1 MFRSESDPATLLP
14 HLHEIQALA
23 DSEKEALAFLA
34 APAYREAIERRRLIA
49 MFDATEAKRRV
60 VGHVLFSGVFPYAR
74 IQQIVVAKDQRRS
87 GIARALLNAVVSHLE
102 ARGYLAIS
110 AAVASDLTVAQAF
123 YESCGFIARRS
134 KAGGQ
139 ARGRTIILRSRDLA
153 NESLFSILEPPAGT
167 APTAVDLGL
176 QHRSAS
182 SAPLYVIDLNVLFD
196 AIRNGRP
203 RSPAAHRLVGAALG
217 HRIRL
222 AVAPEFVV
230 ELQRTTAEGAE
241 DLLLSLARQ
250 LPRLPPLDATQTDAL
265 ASLVHKIVFVDPG
278 RSQAGSP
285 QAISDARHIAE
296 AALARASGYVTSDG
310 SLLEAREDLL
320 KQVGIDVA
328 SLEEFSE
335 LFVPIET
342 ALQDIAQLKGTDC
355 AAGAVSVDAV
365 REYLRQHRVA
375 VELQREFVPADGP
388 LGAWNA
394 RSIVE
399 AGETVAIGVVRRPI
413 AIDAPV
419 RLLLHV
425 RPDHVS
431 CELFADHLLDMLCAE
446 ACGSGPTTLEL
457 AMVPG
462 QAVLRRSATVRGF
475 LPINH
480 GDALIKVAIGRPI
493 TSESWPRVARQTRRR
508 TGLRLPEEF
517 PTVAA
522 EQGSVR
528 IQGPDGRTVVVR
540 LAALEDALGP
550 TVLAWAGRTGAI
562 VPIVRAYA
570 DDLLGTTNQ
579 GSLFGSPEASFL
591 TRRTYFNSPRSANL
605 LRSGLPILFYE
616 SVRSGGRGAIVAAA
630 RIVDATVVQKN
641 QVPEELL
648 RRAVVED
655 VNPLSAS
662 TEVLATTFDNLLRF
676 PRPVPLAELRILGA
690 TTAANF
696 RSSTALSAEH
706 LTAILEL
713 GWLSG

>member
-1 MFRSESDPATLLP
+1 MFRSESDPATLLS
-14 HLHEIQALA
+14 HLQEIQALA
-23 DSEKEALAFLA
+23 DSEKEALSFLA
-34 APAYREAIERRRLIA
+34 APAYRDAIERRRLIA
-49 MFDATEAKRRV
+49 MFATTEAKRRV

-74 IQQIVVAKDQRRS
+74 IQQIVVAKDQRRG
-87 GIARALLNAVVSHLE
+87 GIARALLNAVVSNLE

-110 AAVASDLTVAQAF
+110 AAVASDLLVAQAF

-139 ARGRTIILRSRDLA
+139 TRGRTIILRSRDLA
-153 NESLFSILEPPAGT
+153 NESLFSILEPPSGA
-167 APTAVDLGL
+167 APTAIDLGL
-176 QHRSAS
+176 QHRSVS
-182 SAPLYVIDLNVLFD
+182 YAPLYAIDLNVLFD
-196 AIRNGRP
+196 AVRGGRP
-203 RSPAAHRLVGAALG
+203 RSPAAHRLVAAALS

-230 ELQRTTAEGAE
+230 ELQRTAAEG
-241 DLLLSLARQ
+241 DVDPLLSLARQ
-250 LPRLPPLDATQTDAL
+250 LPRLPPLDSAQIDAL

-310 SLLEAREDLL
+310 SLLEAREELL
-320 KQVGIDVA
+320 KQIGIDVA

-335 LFVPIET
+335 LFVPIESV
-342 ALQDIAQLKGTDC
+342 LQDTAQLKGTDC
-355 AAGAVSVDAV
+355 AAGSVSIAAV
-365 REYLRQHRVA
+365 REYLERHRVA
-375 VELQREFVPADGP
+375 EELQREFVPESGP
-388 LGAWNA
+388 LTVWNA

-399 AGETVAIGVVRRPI
+399 VGETVAIGVVRRPI
-413 AIDAPV
+413 AIDAPA
-419 RLLLHV
+419 RLLVHV

-457 AMVPG
+457 AMIPG

-480 GDALIKVAIGRPI
+480 GDDLIKVAIGRPI
-493 TSESWPRVARQTRRR
+493 TSESWPVVARQMRRR

-517 PTVAA
+517 PTVGA
-522 EQGSVR
+522 EQGSVG
-528 IQGPDGRTVVVR
+528 IQGPDGRTAVVR

-550 TVLAWAGRTGAI
+550 TVLAWAGRTGVI
-562 VPIVRAYA
+562 VPIARAYA
-570 DDLLGTTNQ
+570 DDLLGTTKQ

-591 TRRTYFNSPRSANL
+591 TRRTYFNSPRSARL
-605 LRSGLPILFYE
+605 LRSGSPILFYE

-641 QVPEELL
+641 QVPEEML

-655 VNPLSAS
+655 VNLLSSS

-676 PRPVPLAELRILGA
+676 PRPVALAELRNLGA

-696 RSSTALSAEH
+696 QTSTALNAEH

>member
-1 MFRSESDPATLLP
+1 MFRSESDPAALLP
-14 HLHEIQALA
+14 YLHEIQALA

-49 MFDATEAKRRV
+49 MFVIAGTKRRV
-60 VGHVLFSGVFPYAR
+60 VGHALFSGVFPYAR
-74 IQQIVVAKDQRRS
+74 IQQIVVARDQRRG
-87 GIARALLNAVVSHLE
+87 GIARALLNAVVSNLE

-110 AAVASDLTVAQAF
+110 AAVASDLLVAQAF

-153 NESLFSILEPPAGT
+153 NESLFSILEPPSRT
-167 APTAVDLGL
+167 APTAIDLGL
-176 QHRSAS
+176 QHRSVGY
-182 SAPLYVIDLNVLFD
+182 APLYVIDLNVLFD
-196 AIRNGRP
+196 AVRSNRT
-203 RSPAAHRLVGAALG
+203 RSPAAHRLVAAALS

-230 ELQRTTAEGAE
+230 ELQRTATEGAV
-241 DLLLSLARQ
+241 DPLLSLARQ
-250 LPRLPPLDATQTDAL
+250 LPRLPPLDSAQTDAL
-265 ASLVHKIVFVDPG
+265 ATLVHKIVFVDPG
-278 RSQAGSP
+278 RSQAGNA

-310 SLLEAREDLL
+310 SLLEAREELL

-328 SLEEFSE
+328 SLEEFSG
-335 LFVPIET
+335 LFAPTESV
-342 ALQDIAQLKGTDC
+342 LQDATQLRGTDC
-355 AAGAVSVDAV
+355 TAGSASINAV
-365 REYLRQHRVA
+365 REYLERHGVA
-375 VELQREFVPADGP
+375 PELQREFVPEDGP
-388 LGAWNA
+388 LVAWNA

-399 AGETVAIGVVRRPI
+399 VGETVGIGVVRRPI

-419 RLLLHV
+419 RLLVHV

-446 ACGSGPTTLEL
+446 SCGSGPATLEL
-457 AMVPG
+457 AMIPG

-475 LPINH
+475 LPVNR
-480 GDALIKVAIGRPI
+480 GGALIKVAIGRPI
-493 TSESWPRVARQTRRR
+493 TSESWPLVARQTRRR

-517 PTVAA
+517 PTIVAD
-522 EQGSVR
+522 QGNVE
-528 IQGPDGRTVVVR
+528 IEGPDGRTVIVR

-550 TVLAWAGRTGAI
+550 TVLAWAERTGAI
-562 VPIVRAYA
+562 VPIARAYA

-579 GSLFGSPEASFL
+579 GNLFGSPEASFL

-605 LRSGLPILFYE
+605 LRSGTPIIFYE

-641 QVPEELL
+641 QVPDEML

-676 PRPVPLAELRILGA
+676 PRPVTLVELRNLGA

-696 RSSTALSAEH
+696 QTSTAVSAKH

-713 GWLSG
+713 GWFSG